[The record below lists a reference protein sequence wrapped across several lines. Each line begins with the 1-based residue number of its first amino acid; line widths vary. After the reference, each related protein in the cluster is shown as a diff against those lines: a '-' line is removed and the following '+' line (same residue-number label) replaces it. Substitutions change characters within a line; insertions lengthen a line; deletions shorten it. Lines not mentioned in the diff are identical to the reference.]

1 MRISTW
7 NINSIRLR
15 ISSVIEFIKDFNI
28 DVICL
33 QETKTENKYFPIK
46 PFIEIGFS
54 HFNYIGQKSY
64 NGVAILSKI
73 PFLKKDI
80 LNFCGLNDARH
91 VSVEFDNK
99 IIIHN
104 FYVPAGGDI
113 PDTKKNPKF
122 KHKIKFL
129 QEMGLYF
136 KKNKRKKMLLVGDL
150 NVAPSEFDV
159 WSHSQLLKVVS
170 YTPIE
175 REKLANLVRQG
186 NWVDAVRY
194 KHDYDEKLFSWWSYR
209 SKDWIKSNRGRR
221 LDHIF
226 STKDLLKKIKSIE
239 ICKKMRKMH
248 KPSDHVPI
256 IVELDL

>member
-46 PFIEIGFS
+46 PFIDIGFF
-54 HFNYIGQKSY
+54 HFNYTGQKSY

-80 LNFCGLNDARH
+80 PNFCGVNDARH

-104 FYVPAGGDI
+104 EI
-113 PDTKKNPKF
+113 STLKF
-122 KHKIKFL
+122 HTFIQRTLPLKATASWPVVWK
-129 QEMGLYF
+129 G
-136 KKNKRKKMLLVGDL
+136 
-150 NVAPSEFDV
+150 EFT
-159 WSHSQLLKVVS
+159 
-170 YTPIE
+170 Y
-175 REKLANLVRQG
+175 
-186 NWVDAVRY
+186 
-194 KHDYDEKLFSWWSYR
+194 
-209 SKDWIKSNRGRR
+209 
-221 LDHIF
+221 
-226 STKDLLKKIKSIE
+226 
-239 ICKKMRKMH
+239 
-248 KPSDHVPI
+248 
-256 IVELDL
+256 